1 MKDKGPL
8 HLALRAREGAV
19 VVVSIPAVVVVAIG
33 WWRVVVVVVVV
44 GVAVSPCRDDVAV
57 STCDPP
63 CEQWLAVVGAG
74 AGSSFVVTYRV
85 GLLVMTWRH

>member
-19 VVVSIPAVVVVAIG
+19 VVVSVPAVVVVAIG

-44 GVAVSPCRDDVAV
+44 AVVIVSVAVSPCRDDVAV
-57 STCDPP
+57 STRDPP
-63 CEQWLAVVGAG
+63 CEQ
-74 AGSSFVVTYRV
+74 
-85 GLLVMTWRH
+85 